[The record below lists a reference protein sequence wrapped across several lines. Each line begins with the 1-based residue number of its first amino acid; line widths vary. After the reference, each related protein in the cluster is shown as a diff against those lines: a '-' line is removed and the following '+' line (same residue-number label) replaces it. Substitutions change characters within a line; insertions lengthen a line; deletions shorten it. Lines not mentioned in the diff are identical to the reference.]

1 MILYNKTLTHKVLF
15 VNRGDK
21 MDREK
26 KLTLTVQETAQ
37 MLGLSRNS
45 AYQGIA
51 TGEIPHVK
59 VGKRILI
66 PLRALEKML
75 EGQQDADKNRG

>member
-1 MILYNKTLTHKVLF
+1 MNTE
-15 VNRGDK
+15 R
-21 MDREK
+21 
-26 KLTLTVQETAQ
+26 LTLTVQEAAE

-66 PLRALEKML
+66 PRLAFQKML
-75 EGQQDADKNRG
+75 DGTDNKPESQG